1 MIKFYSTS
9 RYFNKKEIEENTPM
23 NKENKEY
30 K

>member
-9 RYFNKKEIEENTPM
+9 RYFNKKENEGNTPM
-23 NKENKEY
+23 NEENKEY